1 MTRRRERAAV
11 VVSPTAAGRFAGALL
26 LFGAATT
33 LLTVLEQGPASP
45 GRSVNTL
52 VALLAAMVGVV
63 ALVTPW
69 ARWPPAATLTLV
81 PVVFVLLA
89 AGNLSHPDPYVAGIF
104 FIVLA
109 MWTGLCHRRFTTLA
123 LSPIIAFVYWYPL
136 SRGAHLPTLESST
149 VTITVVAVLVGE
161 VLGAL
166 TERLGAARDRLI
178 DAQSRRFEALVQ
190 HSADV
195 TLIFDRAGVITYVSP
210 TVRQIFGYTEAD
222 IEGFTTADLAGQ
234 WIDGL
239 DRHALD
245 DVADRDEGDPFDDVS
260 ELRVL
265 HADGHWVDAE
275 AVVQDRLD
283 DVDIQGVVVHIRDIH
298 LRKELERDLHR
309 QAYHDELTG
318 LANRS
323 LFRDRV
329 NDAVQHGAPFAVI
342 FLDLDG
348 FKVINDSAGHD
359 RGDEVLRLVAQRFRS
374 AIEADVTLARFG
386 GDEFAVLVPV
396 TARAPGAICRTL
408 VETLRDP
415 FAIGGSGVSIGAS
428 AGIAEYTGTESAD
441 DLIRNADTAMYV
453 AKSDGR
459 DMVWYEPSMREH
471 ILERLDTESML
482 RQGLETGAF
491 AVHYQA
497 EVDLCTGLTS
507 GVEALVRWNHP
518 TLGLVMP
525 AAFIDVAEDSG
536 LILALGAWVMH
547 TACRDAASW
556 QATIGT
562 GRGVAVNVSV
572 RQFQAPDFVDTVRS
586 ALLASTLDPT
596 LLTVEITE
604 SVLIADNDT
613 AAATLRELSEL
624 GVSIA
629 LDDFGTGYS
638 SLRYLQRLPFDILKI
653 DKSFIDNVTT
663 EPHDLALVRTINR
676 LGHDLGLRT
685 LVEGIET
692 EEQAAL
698 VTELGCDFAQG
709 YFFGRPV
716 PLEQLRID
724 WSRQHDAVV

>member
-1 MTRRRERAAV
+1 
-11 VVSPTAAGRFAGALL
+11 
-26 LFGAATT
+26 
-33 LLTVLEQGPASP
+33 
-45 GRSVNTL
+45 
-52 VALLAAMVGVV
+52 
-63 ALVTPW
+63 
-69 ARWPPAATLTLV
+69 
-81 PVVFVLLA
+81 
-89 AGNLSHPDPYVAGIF
+89 
-104 FIVLA
+104 
-109 MWTGLCHRRFTTLA
+109 
-123 LSPIIAFVYWYPL
+123 
-136 SRGAHLPTLESST
+136 
-149 VTITVVAVLVGE
+149 
-161 VLGAL
+161 
-166 TERLGAARDRLI
+166 
-178 DAQSRRFEALVQ
+178 
-190 HSADV
+190 
-195 TLIFDRAGVITYVSP
+195 
-210 TVRQIFGYTEAD
+210 
-222 IEGFTTADLAGQ
+222 
-234 WIDGL
+234 
-239 DRHALD
+239 
-245 DVADRDEGDPFDDVS
+245 
-260 ELRVL
+260 
-265 HADGHWVDAE
+265 
-275 AVVQDRLD
+275 VVQDRLD